1 MTCVDT
7 VRILIADYN
16 ESFRENLA
24 ELLGANFTVQTCSN
38 GIDAARLLS
47 CFAPDILVLDMMLP
61 NADVFALMEAA
72 ISRAAEVFV
81 FSTYLTVPVRE
92 RLLSVG
98 IYGMMSKSGDI
109 YHAECNIRAMARRHP
124 KSQTLRQ
131 NHALSSLL
139 IRLGFQT
146 HRDGYQQLLMAIP
159 MHARDRRL
167 PLGKVIYAEIA
178 KTMGLNDPGSVE
190 YSIRDAIRN
199 YCDTGD
205 KALWARLF
213 PDKTRNKNGYP
224 ANKTFISRICEH
236 LRISTENR

>member
-7 VRILIADYN
+7 VRILIADHN

-24 ELLGANFTVQTCSN
+24 ELLGANFAVQTCGN

-47 CFAPDILVLDMMLP
+47 SFAPDILVVDIMLP

-72 ISRAAEVFV
+72 ITRSAEVFV
-81 FSTYLTVPVRE
+81 FSSYLTVPVRE

-98 IYGMMSKSGDI
+98 IYGMMSKSGNI

-124 KSQTLRQ
+124 KSQKLRQ

-139 IRLGFQT
+139 LQLGFHT

-159 MHARDRRL
+159 MYMKDRRL

-178 KTMGLNDPGSVE
+178 KAMELNDPGSVE
-190 YSIRDAIRN
+190 YSIRDAIQD

-205 KALWARLF
+205 KELWAQLF
-213 PDKTRNKNGYP
+213 PDKTRNKKGYP
-224 ANKTFISRICEH
+224 ANKTFISRISEH
-236 LRISTENR
+236 LRISIENR